1 MLTEEYLVS
10 IFVLIIV
17 ISIFYYKYIRTTS
30 TFPNIEERTL
40 PHHTEKSFWIA
51 LRLSAREH
59 GYGGLFPSF
68 RFLIRRFVNH
78 NLQLVA
84 RVIPYSGLRIILHRM
99 RGVKIS
105 GQVHIGPL
113 VTIDDV
119 YPDYVVIKEGASI
132 AGSNYILAH
141 TKPLSYH
148 KNLMESHV
156 APVTI
161 KENEFQRLIGPTKYR
176 AHLNFVYGVLV
187 EQGLQLTVMEEII
200 KENISF
206 MKKRSHILN
215 NEVHHRIYGITKSE
229 LLKSFQESGLEVN
242 DSREFTYSLFKY
254 RLNNSEPARIAS
266 DTRKGLSALHKYRS
280 IARYTPWSEKGVTG
294 YR

>member
-1 MLTEEYLVS
+1 MESNQKLIASLENS
-10 IFVLIIV
+10 IIDGQ
-17 ISIFYYKYIRTTS
+17 
-30 TFPNIEERTL
+30 E
-40 PHHTEKSFWIA
+40 W
-51 LRLSAREH
+51 
-59 GYGGLFPSF
+59 LFPLLST
-68 RFLIRRFVNH
+68 
-78 NLQLVA
+78 
-84 RVIPYSGLRIILHRM
+84 
-99 RGVKIS
+99 
-105 GQVHIGPL
+105 IGAW
-113 VTIDDV
+113 
-119 YPDYVVIKEGASI
+119 GASEEKFENC
-132 AGSNYILAH
+132 NYRYLIGGEAFDWLLLAKRLCSSLGELVPKEEQDLLLLH
-141 TKPLSYH
+141 GQL
-148 KNLMESHV
+148 
-156 APVTI
+156 PVTI